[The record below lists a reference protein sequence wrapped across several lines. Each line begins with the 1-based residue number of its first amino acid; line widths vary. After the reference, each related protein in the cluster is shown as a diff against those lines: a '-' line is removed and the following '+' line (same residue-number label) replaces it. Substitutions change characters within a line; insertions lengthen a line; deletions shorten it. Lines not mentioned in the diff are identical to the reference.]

1 MKTSSA
7 AAAKVK
13 KGFFLLLSVIFW
25 GIFLYVSF
33 QSTASSLLTKKLM
46 TQKLPLQ
53 EARNTGITLS
63 KIHPH
68 GIEQLYAAMG
78 YFCNIRR
85 DPQTALMLIETLQQG
100 TTPEY
105 GNIENLKGDVAL
117 HLGKMDT
124 AVKAYWKEAENYP
137 LAVIPVY
144 KLLQIAKIRGDHAL
158 ANQLQENLDARKKA
172 KSINEKMFPFILQHP
187 YYDLQ
192 PWRVPREHGGME
204 SERSYKYQKPGTFN
218 RF

>member
-1 MKTSSA
+1 MKTSP
-7 AAAKVK
+7 AAKAK
-13 KGFFLLLSVIFW
+13 KGFCLLLSAIFL
-25 GIFLYVSF
+25 GIFLVLSF
-33 QSTASSLLTKKLM
+33 QSTVSSLLTRKLM
-46 TQKLPLQ
+46 TQRLSQK
-53 EARNTGITLS
+53 EARDTGITLS
-63 KIHPH
+63 RIHPH

-78 YFCNIRR
+78 YFCKIRR
-85 DPQTALMLIETLQQG
+85 DPQTALLLIEVIQKG
-100 TTPEY
+100 TIPQY
-105 GNIENLKGDVAL
+105 GNIENQKGDVAL
-117 HLGKMDT
+117 QLGKMDT